1 MASEEGERK
10 RAVCCLGKTERVDT
24 TLIYNGLAGR
34 LQSTASEICFRDC
47 VISDKQTRG
56 SRQAVRVQFFSQC
69 NDFIAVGFTSGKKL
83 PSTSLYFGIIE
94 PPRYGVLQLTDGA
107 RRHFLSLSHKIDR
120 RVVVVV
126 WSV

>member
-10 RAVCCLGKTERVDT
+10 RAVCCLAKTERVDT

-56 SRQAVRVQFFSQC
+56 SRQAVRIQFFSQC
-69 NDFIAVGFTSGKKL
+69 NDFIAVGFTSGKAPINITL
-83 PSTSLYFGIIE
+83 FWHHCAATL
-94 PPRYGVLQLTDGA
+94 
-107 RRHFLSLSHKIDR
+107 RRPAID
-120 RVVVVV
+120 
-126 WSV
+126 